1 MKEVCWDFPLLGTGN
16 QSGNNIA
23 AITMFKGSGIM
34 DGLAREVCQNSLD
47 AKDKSLPLDTP
58 VKVKFELVEIEKKE
72 YSMFEGYQKALD
84 SSIDYWSTSPLS
96 TPKIMEFLGNVKKA
110 LDLEKI
116 PVLIM
121 SDYNTVGLNGV
132 NAEQGEKS
140 FWDLLVNV
148 EGLSIKQ
155 DENSA
160 GSFGIGKNAPFAYS
174 ALNLVFYNTLAKDGG
189 RGFEGVARLVTTQK
203 EYNGTFRPTQ
213 PIGKYLYLEDEY
225 TGRPILPTDNCHLSQ
240 LDIFNRSE
248 IGTDVAVFGFKT
260 NEYEDWERNIAI
272 AIIKNFVLA
281 ILNSKLEVEIKS
293 PKITY
298 IISKSNVES
307 LLFKDFS
314 DEPQLKYTRQIYETL
329 TGVDPIKVSIEEKE
343 DLSIYVKYEDAYAQS
358 LARFRSTGMLINT
371 TTVDVLPHFSVVIIV
386 NDVGEM
392 VLSKTLREAEPPQ
405 HTEWKAKNITDNAPL
420 KNRAARDLRK
430 IGKEIQRIL
439 DEFEKADITD
449 KMDAGIGNYLPDSTD
464 ESGSHEGNDGLKTD
478 IKINEIS
485 TYDGRIMYNRQY
497 EMAESGEGAKTPKSG
512 IKTGKKKR
520 KKKKPVQI
528 PVVEPKK
535 GENKGVISGNGKVK
549 IVSPKII
556 DQRIF
561 YKAANKY
568 QFYVNSPQDYSRVFL
583 QFYAGR
589 DDDKNDPVVVKNVKL
604 ENIPRIDVN
613 SQKIGPISLRQ
624 GDNTLFIEFE
634 NSEIMAL
641 VPVFTMEVVTNE
653 KQSD

>member
-47 AKDKSLPLDTP
+47 AKDKTLPPDTP

-72 YSMFEGYQKALD
+72 YSMFEGYQKALE

-132 NAEQGEKS
+132 NAKQGEKS

-174 ALNLVFYNTLAKDGG
+174 ALNLVFYNTLAQDGG

-203 EYNGTFRPTQ
+203 EYNGTLRPTQ

-225 TGRPILPTDNCHLSQ
+225 TGRPILPTDNCPLSQ
-240 LDIFNRSE
+240 LDIFNRNE

-314 DEPQLKYTRQIYETL
+314 DEPQLKYTRQVYETL
-329 TGVDPIKVSIEEKE
+329 TKVDPIKVTIEEKD

-358 LARFRSTGMLINT
+358 LSRFRSTGMLINT

-392 VLSKTLREAEPPQ
+392 GLSKTLREAEPPQ

-485 TYDGRIMYNRQY
+485 TYDGRVMYNRQY
-497 EMAESGEGAKTPKSG
+497 ETAESGEGAKTPKSG
-512 IKTGKKKR
+512 IKTGRKKR
-520 KKKKPVQI
+520 KKKKPIQI

-535 GENKGVISGNGKVK
+535 GENKGVISGTGKVK

-556 DQRIF
+556 EQRIF

-604 ENIPRIDVN
+604 ENIPRIEVN
-613 SQKIGPISLRQ
+613 SQKIGPISLHQ

-641 VPVFTMEVVTNE
+641 VPVFTMEVTNE

>member
-1 MKEVCWDFPLLGTGN
+1 MKEGCWDFPLLGTGN

-84 SSIDYWSTSPLS
+84 SSIDYWSTSPLR

-121 SDYNTVGLNGV
+121 SDYNTVGLKGV
-132 NAEQGEKS
+132 NAKQGEKS

-148 EGLSIKQ
+148 EGLSDKQ

-174 ALNLVFYNTLAKDGG
+174 ALNLVFYNTLAQDGG

-203 EYNGTFRPTQ
+203 EYNGTLRPTQ

-225 TGRPILPTDNCHLSQ
+225 TGRPILPIDNCPLSQ
-240 LDIFNRSE
+240 LDIFNRNE

-298 IISKSNVES
+298 NISKSNVEN

-314 DEPQLKYTRQIYETL
+314 DEPQLSR
-329 TGVDPIKVSIEEKE
+329 
-343 DLSIYVKYEDAYAQS
+343 
-358 LARFRSTGMLINT
+358 
-371 TTVDVLPHFSVVIIV
+371 TVLMDT
-386 NDVGEM
+386 M
-392 VLSKTLREAEPPQ
+392 RREIF
-405 HTEWKAKNITDNAPL
+405 KA
-420 KNRAARDLRK
+420 
-430 IGKEIQRIL
+430 
-439 DEFEKADITD
+439 
-449 KMDAGIGNYLPDSTD
+449 
-464 ESGSHEGNDGLKTD
+464 
-478 IKINEIS
+478 
-485 TYDGRIMYNRQY
+485 
-497 EMAESGEGAKTPKSG
+497 
-512 IKTGKKKR
+512 
-520 KKKKPVQI
+520 
-528 PVVEPKK
+528 
-535 GENKGVISGNGKVK
+535 
-549 IVSPKII
+549 
-556 DQRIF
+556 
-561 YKAANKY
+561 
-568 QFYVNSPQDYSRVFL
+568 
-583 QFYAGR
+583 
-589 DDDKNDPVVVKNVKL
+589 
-604 ENIPRIDVN
+604 
-613 SQKIGPISLRQ
+613 
-624 GDNTLFIEFE
+624 
-634 NSEIMAL
+634 
-641 VPVFTMEVVTNE
+641 
-653 KQSD
+653 